1 MQIPQSG
8 GFWAS
13 FETSSSE
20 RGLEVYVIRLCS
32 MLEDFTMCP
41 IFTVSDKKPQKVQCE
56 GSTFVGR
63 FLKKGTSALDAE
75 KAP

>member
-1 MQIPQSG
+1 
-8 GFWAS
+8 
-13 FETSSSE
+13 
-20 RGLEVYVIRLCS
+20 
-32 MLEDFTMCP
+32 MCP

-63 FLKKGTSALDAE
+63 FFKKGTSALDAE